1 MIKYVKGDVTNPI
14 GEGRK
19 LVIQCVNDLGIMG
32 AGVAKAIMMKWP
44 IVREKYIQWSKKDDF
59 ILGNIQTVSVE
70 PKIAVVNMIGQHG
83 VGFSDG
89 VAPIRYDAIEACL
102 KKVKKLA
109 VTYSASIHAPK
120 FGAGLAGGDWDI
132 IENILKTKLENTEI
146 EVTIYDYE

>member
-1 MIKYVKGDVTNPI
+1 MIKYVNGDVTNPI

-32 AGVAKAIMMKWP
+32 AGVARAIMMKWP

-59 ILGNIQTVSVE
+59 MLGNIQTVSVE
-70 PKIAVVNMIGQHG
+70 PKIVVVNMIGQHG
-83 VGFSDG
+83 VGFSGG
-89 VAPIRYDAIEACL
+89 VAPIRYDAIEECL
-102 KKVKKLA
+102 KKVKKMA

-120 FGAGLAGGDWDI
+120 FGAGLAGGDWDE
-132 IENILKTKLENTEI
+132 IENILKAKLEDTTI